1 MPIELILTRQWA
13 LHLATPVIVVDQ
25 DDRVAFVNDAA
36 LQLIGRER
44 DELIHKPTQWLAEV
58 LQVRDARTGGQLNDN
73 QLRVSSLGRNSGPR
87 HARLLY
93 RASNGREKRIDL
105 TSLPLEGQGERPS
118 AEDPALR
125 GMTLGAA
132 LLFWEVHES

>member
-1 MPIELILTRQWA
+1 MPIELILTRQWS

-36 LQLIGRER
+36 LLLIGRDR
-44 DELIHKPTQWLAEV
+44 DELINQPTQWLAEV
-58 LQVRDARTGGQLNDN
+58 LHVRDAHTGDVLDDS
-73 QLRVSSLGRNSGPR
+73 QLRVTSLGRDSGPR

-93 RASNGREKRIDL
+93 RAPNGRAQRIDL

-118 AEDPALR
+118 AEDRALR